1 MTDGPIPDR
10 ILKARSK
17 WRFTGEVRPH
27 FAETPG
33 PEQESV
39 WDYPRPPRMLAEK
52 RPVRIESNGRTLA
65 ETTRAIKVMETA
77 SPPTFYL
84 PPADVD
90 QTRLIATT
98 AGSMC
103 EWKGRAAYFSMH
115 CGGPENCA
123 WTYLSPF
130 REFGDLAGYLAF
142 YPGALCCWLGDE
154 RVKPQPGGIYGGWV
168 TGELVGPFK
177 GPPGTEWW

>member
-1 MTDGPIPDR
+1 MTDEAIPDR
-10 ILKARSK
+10 ILRARRK
-17 WRFTGEVRPH
+17 WRFMGKVRPR

-33 PEQESV
+33 PGQESV

-52 RPVRIESNGRTLA
+52 RPVRIEADGRILA
-65 ETTRAIKVMETA
+65 ETTSAIKVMETA

-84 PPADVD
+84 PPGDVD
-90 QTRLIATT
+90 RACLVETT

-103 EWKGRAAYFSMH
+103 EWKGQATYFSIH
-115 CGGPENCA
+115 RGGPQNCA
-123 WTYLSPF
+123 WTYRSPF
-130 REFGDLAGYLAF
+130 PEFGDLAGYLAF
-142 YPGALCCWLGDE
+142 YPQPLSCWLGDE
-154 RVKPQPGGIYGGWV
+154 EVTPQPGGIYGGWV